1 MARVLILGLYYPPAN
16 FMAGRRLEGW
26 ARHLPSF
33 GYEPLVLTRYYD
45 PEERNSQDF
54 YASSRP
60 TRTLDGAWVESNG
73 VAYTQFTQ
81 SLWNKLPLPG
91 VVRGLGHFAWPDP
104 DHSGWYRECSGYLD
118 ASGFKPDIIIGSYA
132 PPAMFL
138 IAKKLA
144 RRFGVP
150 WVADYRDI
158 WLEVFDQRPAT
169 RLKYSIQRRH
179 LRSAAGIT
187 AASEGVVAALKQ
199 QLSPLDKPIRLI
211 YNGAEPFEN
220 VQPEEDDLEAV
231 AAFRRVLSRKEIV
244 LTYTGTL
251 YPPQQIELFLDTVA
265 QFNERSGQS
274 CAVVL
279 CGRHEKERFAR
290 WPFVHVLGPVGHKT
304 ALFFQRESAAGFYP
318 TWWPQKYTGF
328 TGKIFEMILS
338 GRPAL
343 VCFTPPPD
351 LEALGRRFQSISVMK
366 EPGELIQAL
375 EGLPRSQEEM
385 ATDSTRVRATK
396 KHAAGEL
403 AQFLDEILD
412 QRPHEQKTL
421 C

>member
-1 MARVLILGLYYPPAN
+1 
-16 FMAGRRLEGW
+16 
-26 ARHLPSF
+26 
-33 GYEPLVLTRYYD
+33 
-45 PEERNSQDF
+45 
-54 YASSRP
+54 
-60 TRTLDGAWVESNG
+60 
-73 VAYTQFTQ
+73 
-81 SLWNKLPLPG
+81 
-91 VVRGLGHFAWPDP
+91 
-104 DHSGWYRECSGYLD
+104 
-118 ASGFKPDIIIGSYA
+118 
-132 PPAMFL
+132 
-138 IAKKLA
+138 
-144 RRFGVP
+144 
-150 WVADYRDI
+150 
-158 WLEVFDQRPAT
+158 
-169 RLKYSIQRRH
+169 
-179 LRSAAGIT
+179 
-187 AASEGVVAALKQ
+187 VVAALKQ

-231 AAFRRVLSRKEIV
+231 AAFRQVLSRKEIV

-290 WPFVHVLGPVGHKT
+290 WPFVHVLGPVGHRT

-366 EPGELIQAL
+366 EPGELIKAL

-385 ATDSTRVRATK
+385 AQDNTRVLATK

-412 QRPHEQKTL
+412 QRPR
-421 C
+421 